1 MENELIYALQASGIY
16 FIIKYINH
24 EVVYSHNT
32 NTRPAINDKNTLM
45 GLNSIYDFF
54 MNNE

>member
-54 MNNE
+54 KNNE

>member
-1 MENELIYALQASGIY
+1 MLGADFKHIFALD
-16 FIIKYINH
+16 F
-24 EVVYSHNT
+24 T

-54 MNNE
+54 KNNE